1 MAVAPLFRPLLL
13 GAGLALALAAAPAPA
28 AERARPA
35 KAPACDG
42 PKQAAPKVE
51 LSIETPEPRVAD
63 ATRAEIKRRFGGSA
77 NSGRHAANGVEA
89 VTLGL
94 TATQLAARA
103 DYELTKLTRRDGRE
117 CVALSKIGA
126 RLANED
132 VTVLVDRRYKPGSC
146 ERKAVLAHEMEHVR
160 IGDEVLRD
168 WEPRARERL
177 RAVADRWSGR
187 WVPAAEAKRI
197 DKEISAAV
205 SDLVR
210 KIEADS
216 RRRNAKINTPASY
229 RAVQRRCRDW

>member
-1 MAVAPLFRPLLL
+1 MAVLRALLL
-13 GAGLALALAAAPAPA
+13 GAGLALPLAATPTLA

-42 PKQAAPKVE
+42 PRQAAPKVE
-51 LSIETPEPRVAD
+51 LSITMPEPRVAD
-63 ATRAEIKRRFGGSA
+63 ATRAEIKRRFGGPA
-77 NSGRHAANGVEA
+77 GGRHAANGGEA

-132 VTVLVDRRYKPGSC
+132 VTILVDRRYKPGSC

-160 IGDEVLRD
+160 IGNEVLRD

-187 WVPAAEAKRI
+187 WVPAAEGKRI

-205 SDLVR
+205 ADLVR
-210 KIEADS
+210 RIEADS
-216 RRRNAKINTPASY
+216 RRRNAKIDTPASY
-229 RAVQRRCRDW
+229 REVQRRCQGW